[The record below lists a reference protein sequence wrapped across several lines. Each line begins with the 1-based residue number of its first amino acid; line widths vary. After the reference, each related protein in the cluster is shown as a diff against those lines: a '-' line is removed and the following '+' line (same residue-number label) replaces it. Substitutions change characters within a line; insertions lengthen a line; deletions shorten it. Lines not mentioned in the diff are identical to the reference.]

1 MRLRLKGVLIFVLAV
16 LLQTFLALYIITAA
30 RHGSYGFI
38 YVLTT
43 SPP

>member
-1 MRLRLKGVLIFVLAV
+1 MRLRLRGILGFVLAV
-16 LLQTFLALYIITAA
+16 LLQTLLALYLINAA